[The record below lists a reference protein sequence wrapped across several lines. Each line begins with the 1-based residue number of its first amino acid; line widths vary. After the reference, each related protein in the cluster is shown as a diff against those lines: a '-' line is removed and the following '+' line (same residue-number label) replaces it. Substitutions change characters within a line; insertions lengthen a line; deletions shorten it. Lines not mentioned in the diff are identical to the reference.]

1 MEAEAVGGVAAF
13 ISQNTGVFTHSRVWT
28 TFMLLSGFTQDYGVL
43 FFVLTCHGCIT
54 LVVLL
59 LLLLLSH
66 FSHVFSTSRGG
77 ERKSAQNRFYLE

>member
-28 TFMLLSGFTQDYGVL
+28 TFVLLSGFTQDYGAL
-43 FFVLTCHGCIT
+43 FFVLTRHGRIT

-59 LLLLLSH
+59 LLLLSR
-66 FSHVFSTSRGG
+66 FSCVFSTSRGG
-77 ERKSAQNRFYLE
+77 ERKSA